1 MVEADTMAVTIFG
14 TLPDGSE
21 IREARLATASGCEA
35 RILELGATLR
45 DLIVPL
51 QGGALQ
57 RVVLGF
63 ETLETYDGRSHH
75 AGAIVGRNANRIAHG
90 RFSLD
95 GVSYQ
100 LALNE
105 KGKHSL
111 HSGPDGFGRRHWR
124 IIEHAADQATL
135 ALFSPAGDQ
144 GFPGALAL
152 WCRYQLRDPATLALE
167 LIATTDAATIVNL
180 AHHPYFNLDASE
192 DARDHELMIAADFVT
207 PTDRELI
214 PTGEIVSVA
223 GTPYDFRA
231 MRPVRHVPSGAAKA
245 FGYDTNFVLR
255 RVGVAGA
262 SGEALAHAATLASP
276 RNGLALEL
284 WTSAPGLQLFD
295 GHDMAFAS
303 PGLDARG
310 LDAQGLGGRRYGEG
324 AGIALEAQ
332 HFPDSANHAH
342 FPSTVLRPGE
352 IWRQRTEY
360 RFHPIQR

>member
-45 DLIVPL
+45 DLAVPL

-57 RVVLGF
+57 GVVLGF
-63 ETLETYDGRSHH
+63 ETLETYEGHSHH
-75 AGAIVGRNANRIAHG
+75 AGAIVGRCANRIAQG

-111 HSGPDGFGRRHWR
+111 HSGPDGFGRRPWR
-124 IIEHAADQATL
+124 IVEHAPDQVVL

-144 GFPGALAL
+144 GFPGALTL
-152 WCRYQLRDPATLALE
+152 WCRYQLREPATLALE
-167 LIATTDAATIVNL
+167 LIATTDATTIVNL
-180 AHHPYFNLDASE
+180 AHHPYFNLDGSE
-192 DARDHELMIAADFVT
+192 DARDHELMIAADFIT
-207 PTDRELI
+207 PADRELI
-214 PTGEIVSVA
+214 PTGEIVCVA

-231 MRPVRHVPSGAAKA
+231 MRPLRPRPSGAAKA

-255 RVGVAGA
+255 RAGVAGA
-262 SGEALAHAATLASP
+262 SGAVLAHAATLASP
-276 RNGLALEL
+276 RSGLALEL

-295 GHDMAFAS
+295 GHDMAFAA
-303 PGLDARG
+303 L
-310 LDAQGLGGRRYGEG
+310 GLGGRRYGEG

-342 FPSTVLRPGE
+342 FPSTALRPGE